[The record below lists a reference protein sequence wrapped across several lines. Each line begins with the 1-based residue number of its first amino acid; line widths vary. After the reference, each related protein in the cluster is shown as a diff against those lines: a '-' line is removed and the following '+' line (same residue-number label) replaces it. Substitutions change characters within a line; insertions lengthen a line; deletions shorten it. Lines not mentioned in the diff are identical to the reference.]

1 VPPDPD
7 VDAWDAEAES
17 FDEAADHGL
26 RDPRVREAWRRL
38 LLDRLPPAPA
48 AVADLGCGTG
58 TLSLLLA
65 DEGYR
70 VDGVDF
76 SPRMLELAERKAAG
90 RSGVRF
96 LPGDAYRPPL
106 PERTYDAVL
115 CRHVLWAMPDPA
127 VALRRWLGLLAPG
140 GTLVLVEGR
149 WSNDVGL
156 PAAETVALVEAAGRS
171 AELIRLTDPVYWGR
185 AVHDERYV
193 VSTGSTTRE
202 GPTAG
207 GHSSTRR
214 GK

>member
-1 VPPDPD
+1 MPSDPD
-7 VDAWDAEAES
+7 IDAWDAEAES

-26 RDPRVREAWRRL
+26 RDPRVRRAWRQL

-48 AVADLGCGTG
+48 SVADLGCGTG

-76 SPRMLELAERKAAG
+76 SPRMLELAERKAAAHPG
-90 RSGVRF
+90 DGSVRF
-96 LPGDAYRPPL
+96 VPGDAYEPPL
-106 PERTYDAVL
+106 PAREYDAVL

-127 VALRRWLGLLAPG
+127 VALGRWLDLLAPG

-156 PAAETVALVEAAGRS
+156 SADETVTLVEAAGRT
-171 AELIRLTDPVYWGR
+171 AELTRLTDPMYWGR
-185 AVHDERYV
+185 PVEDDRYV
-193 VSTGSTTRE
+193 VSTG
-202 GPTAG
+202 P
-207 GHSSTRR
+207 TRR
-214 GK
+214 AGT